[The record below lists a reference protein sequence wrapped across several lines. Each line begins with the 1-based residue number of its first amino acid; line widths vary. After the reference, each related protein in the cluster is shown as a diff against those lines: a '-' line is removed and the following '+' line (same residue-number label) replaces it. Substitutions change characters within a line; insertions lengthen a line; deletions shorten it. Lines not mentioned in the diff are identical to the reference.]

1 MISCNIQVNMW
12 LRATTSLWFSG
23 QFELYPT
30 NISASYEASEFYW
43 QIALISLY
51 NIWGYVLSRWI
62 CDWEPPQ
69 NNRPSQDQAKTDQVS
84 EENKSI
90 IVSSKS
96 GKNTQKL
103 LFLFLR
109 FAKTHN
115 KILTY
120 FKRLQFAKQM
130 SLTMLPPPPP
140 IPEVTKVQAQ

>member
-30 NISASYEASEFYW
+30 NISASNEASEFCW
-43 QIALISLY
+43 QNALISLY
-51 NIWGYVLSRWI
+51 NIWGYVLSRGI

-69 NNRPSQDQAKTDQVS
+69 NNRPSQDQEKTNQVS
-84 EENKSI
+84 EENISLI
-90 IVSSKS
+90 ISSQS
-96 GKNTQKL
+96 EKNQKL
-103 LFLFLR
+103 LFLFLQ

-140 IPEVTKVQAQ
+140 IPEVAKVQAQ

>member
-1 MISCNIQVNMW
+1 MISYNIQVNMW
-12 LRATTSLWFSG
+12 FRATTSLWFSG

-84 EENKSI
+84 EENISL
-90 IVSSKS
+90 IVSYIS
-96 GKNTQKL
+96 GKNTQK
-103 LFLFLR
+103 FLFSNSQKLIT
-109 FAKTHN
+109 KYWL
-115 KILTY
+115 ISC
-120 FKRLQFAKQM
+120 KRLQFAKQM
-130 SLTMLPPPPP
+130 SLAMLPPPPP
-140 IPEVTKVQAQ
+140 IPEVAKVQAQ